1 MNKTE
6 IKKLLSIC
14 KENNLNPKNLKE
26 FNQAIKI
33 YKNGKI
39 KRIKRAI

>member
-6 IKKLLSIC
+6 IKSLLLIC
-14 KENNLNPKNLKE
+14 EQHNLNPKNLKQ

-33 YKNGKI
+33 YKNGKN
-39 KRIKRAI
+39 KRNN